1 MNVVL
6 IMAGGFGKRLWPE
19 STLNNPKQFLFLQ
32 DKESF
37 LQATYRRASSIF
49 GSENTYLVTRK
60 ELKKGVLSQLPNFPP
75 HHIIAEPVGR
85 DTAPCIGFSAI
96 WIRRKRGDFPMLV
109 LPSDH
114 LIKNERK
121 FKQVVEVAIK
131 QAEKGF
137 LVTIGIKPTRPE
149 TGYGYLQMGE
159 EIGQIDGV
167 PLFKLKR
174 FTEKPS
180 YKKAKE
186 FFEGG
191 NFLWN
196 AGIFAWK
203 PSVILEEIDKYL
215 PDLSHG
221 LREIEAV
228 LETGKEQ
235 KVQKVIEEVYP
246 ILPKVSID
254 YGVMEKT
261 DKAVVIPGDF
271 PWDDVGD
278 WKALERVFP
287 KDETGNIIKGLI
299 KEKEISNCTLINRE
313 DKVLGVIGVSNLII
327 INSVK
332 GTLVLSKELAGR
344 VKDLVNELLQDP
356 ELRKYV
362 E

>member
-1 MNVVL
+1 MSIAL

-19 STLNNPKQFLFLQ
+19 STLNHPKQFLFLQ
-32 DKESF
+32 NKKSF

-60 ELKKGVLSQLPNFPP
+60 ELKKGVLSQLPDVPL
-75 HHIIAEPVGR
+75 HHIIAEPRGR
-85 DTAPCIGFSAI
+85 DTAPCIGFAAT
-96 WIRRKRGDFPMLV
+96 WLKKKRGDFPMLV

-114 LIKNERK
+114 LIKNEKK
-121 FKQVVEVAIK
+121 FKRVVEAATK

-137 LVTIGIKPTRPE
+137 LVTIGIKPTRAE

-159 EIGQIDGV
+159 KIEEVDGI
-167 PLFKLKR
+167 PLLKLER

-180 YKKAKE
+180 QKKAKE

-203 PSVILEEIDKYL
+203 PSVILGEIAKYL
-215 PDLSHG
+215 PDLSQG
-221 LREIEAV
+221 LRKIEAA
-228 LETGKEQ
+228 LETDKER
-235 KVQKVIEEVYP
+235 KVIEEVYP
-246 ILPKVSID
+246 LLLKISID

-278 WKALERVFP
+278 WKVLERIFP
-287 KDETGNIIKGLI
+287 KDEMGNIVKGLV
-299 KEKEISNCTLINRE
+299 KEKEVSNCTLINRE
-313 DKVLGVIGVSNLII
+313 DKMLGVIGISNLIV
-327 INSVK
+327 INSAK
-332 GTLVLSKELAGR
+332 GTLVVSKELAGG
-344 VKDLVNELLQDP
+344 VKDLVDELLQDL